1 MNKAIKGIPCKD
13 CIECIV
19 NEYTLSAVQTKKVG
33 PEMFEITGCELQN
46 YGERELQSELENN
59 PDAGEIL

>member
-1 MNKAIKGIPCKD
+1 MNRVVRGVPCKN

-46 YGERELQSELENN
+46 YGEKEKFALEK
-59 PDAGEIL
+59 

>member
-1 MNKAIKGIPCKD
+1 MNRVVRGVPCKN

-46 YGERELQSELENN
+46 YGEKEKYLKKREK
-59 PDAGEIL
+59 I